1 MESSQLARRIRAF
14 RKLKGLTQAELADRL
29 GVSIGILG
37 AVERG
42 TRVPDEKL
50 ISNIAKALGVDESEL
65 VAKSPNR

>member
-1 MESSQLARRIRAF
+1 M
-14 RKLKGLTQAELADRL
+14 KGLTQAELADRL

-50 ISNIAKALGVDESEL
+50 ISNIAKVLGVDESEL

>member
-1 MESSQLARRIRAF
+1 LARRIRAF

-50 ISNIAKALGVDESEL
+50 ISNIAKVLGVDESEL